1 MGIDLKNL
9 PEKKMYSCFIIW
21 GFTLI
26 FFLIAKF
33 KKIKINILS
42 SLMILIFVTF
52 FALLS
57 PAGKVLI
64 KLGFFKITQESL
76 LLGLNRSG
84 ILIGMVI
91 FSRTIVS
98 LTKEKSN
105 FLKNKLTE
113 VFKYLDLLTSK
124 KIKFKKGSFIK
135 SIDEILC
142 EAWEKR

>member
-1 MGIDLKNL
+1 
-9 PEKKMYSCFIIW
+9 
-21 GFTLI
+21 
-26 FFLIAKF
+26 
-33 KKIKINILS
+33 
-42 SLMILIFVTF
+42 MILIFVTF

-76 LLGLNRSG
+76 LLGLNRGG

-142 EAWEKR
+142 EAWEKS